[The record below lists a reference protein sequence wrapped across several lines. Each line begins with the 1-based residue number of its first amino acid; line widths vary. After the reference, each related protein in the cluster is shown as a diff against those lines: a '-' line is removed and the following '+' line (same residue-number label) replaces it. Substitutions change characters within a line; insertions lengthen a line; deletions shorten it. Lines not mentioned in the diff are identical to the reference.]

1 MFLNNKSKIENQHV
15 FYSTAL
21 ATYNF
26 SILLFLTFLNIW
38 KAEPAVEVR
47 AKRIA
52 YFCFFKAFKK
62 IYNIGI
68 PIYLKIPHLVGIRIL
83 YKIQCKLF
91 CFKYGKLVIFFKRQI
106 LSRLGKSVAK
116 NQVLELS
123 NKNPPKV
130 FLIHFLR
137 P

>member
-68 PIYLKIPHLVGIRIL
+68 PIYLKI
-83 YKIQCKLF
+83 KCKLF

-106 LSRLGKSVAK
+106 LSRLGRSVAK

>member
-38 KAEPAVEVR
+38 KPEPAVEVR

-68 PIYLKIPHLVGIRIL
+68 PIYLKI
-83 YKIQCKLF
+83 KCKLF

-106 LSRLGKSVAK
+106 LSRLGRSVAK